1 MVGWCQAQKMGDTI
15 ENHWLVGWL
24 VQSSKLWSTIE
35 IYRLV
40 GWLGHITLRSRMVKY
55 RLVSFGPNDLL
66 NYRYIVL
73 LTY

>member
-1 MVGWCQAQKMGDTI
+1 MGDTI

-40 GWLGHITLRSRMVKY
+40 GWLGHITLRSRMVEY